1 MHNALTTANVIS
13 ARLKLE
19 TFKPL
24 SFAACKTAYNLKSYK
39 MAAWLAIGSSNGL
52 AALSSSRTKSRSVW
66 KIEASTSTLSSL
78 SCWSTFLSEHVG
90 KASRDRHLDAGITL
104 LKDFRLHLPR
114 CGRPPPTYNTSCSCA
129 WAGTAV
135 ATSSPDRPSAAA
147 TRRSVGKSM
156 TIFPATIS
164 YMIDHAHHEKGQQ
177 GGTACGCLMGGLRR
191 RKCSSHYL
199 HLGQ

>member
-114 CGRPPPTYNTSCSCA
+114 CGRA
-129 WAGTAV
+129 
-135 ATSSPDRPSAAA
+135 PDIQHESALRLGLGLELQLCMGGYGGCDEQPGQAE
-147 TRRSVGKSM
+147 RRRHEAERRKSM
-156 TIFPATIS
+156 SIF
-164 YMIDHAHHEKGQQ
+164 Q
-177 GGTACGCLMGGLRR
+177 
-191 RKCSSHYL
+191 
-199 HLGQ
+199 